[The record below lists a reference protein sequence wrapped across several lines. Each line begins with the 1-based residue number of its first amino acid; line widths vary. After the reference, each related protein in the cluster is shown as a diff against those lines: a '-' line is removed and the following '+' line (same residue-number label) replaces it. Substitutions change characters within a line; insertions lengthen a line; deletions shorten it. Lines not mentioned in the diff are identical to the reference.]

1 MEDAMGMVERAVSLF
16 QKGFNCSQ
24 SVCTAFARDLG
35 YSEEQALKVSSAF
48 GGGMGHNDE
57 MCGAV
62 SGALMVIGMKYGRV
76 KVDDAEAKLKCYTL
90 AADFM
95 TRFKKMHGS
104 VQCTDLLGCNL
115 STEQGM
121 QQARD
126 RDLFNTL
133 CVDFVRDAAGILEGL
148 L

>member
-1 MEDAMGMVERAVSLF
+1 MGMVERAVSLF

-24 SVCTAFARDLG
+24 SVCTAFASDLG

-62 SGALMVIGMKYGRV
+62 SGALMVVGMKYGRV
-76 KVDDAEAKLKCYTL
+76 RVDDAEAKLKCYTL

-95 TRFKKMHGS
+95 TQFKKLYGS

-133 CVDFVRDAAGILEGL
+133 CVDLVRDAAGILEGL